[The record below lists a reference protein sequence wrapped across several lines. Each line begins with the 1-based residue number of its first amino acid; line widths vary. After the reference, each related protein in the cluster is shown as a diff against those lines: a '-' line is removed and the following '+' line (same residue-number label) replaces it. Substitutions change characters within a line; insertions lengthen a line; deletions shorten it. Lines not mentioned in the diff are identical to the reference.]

1 MSAFSHE
8 TIAEN
13 TGTPLSR
20 RIFDKYDTDRNGYIS
35 PREFKAMVK
44 DQGIYL
50 TEAALD
56 IALRQ
61 LDHDGDKKIT
71 YEEFLHWKRS
81 SAFEHLAL
89 DDATLQQRL
98 FVAETFDRYF
108 DLSAALKFLPLN

>member
-13 TGTPLSR
+13 TRAPLSR
-20 RIFDKYDTDRNGYIS
+20 RMFDKYDADRNGYIS

-50 TEAALD
+50 TDTALD

-71 YEEFLHWKRS
+71 YEEFLRWKGS
-81 SAFEHLAL
+81 SAFENLAL
-89 DDATLQQRL
+89 DDSTLQQRL
-98 FVAETFDRYF
+98 YIAETFDRCIDNCYLRIF
-108 DLSAALKFLPLN
+108 QF